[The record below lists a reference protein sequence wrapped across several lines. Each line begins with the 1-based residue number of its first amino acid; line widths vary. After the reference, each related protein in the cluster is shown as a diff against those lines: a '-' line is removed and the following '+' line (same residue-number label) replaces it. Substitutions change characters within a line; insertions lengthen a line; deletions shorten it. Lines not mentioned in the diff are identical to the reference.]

1 MEEELENGISLMEG
15 ILQNWA
21 NENKGKYH
29 IFFPRCAKEND
40 KDVVLFPIFE
50 ENKNGTLNLKVWAK
64 YSLENYSLE
73 DYLEAKNKVILFDK
87 KLINYK
93 KKKFAQNV
101 IALIEIFY
109 TAQEFMELSED
120 SIEYIANQELLE
132 EKIDEYKQKFKTI
145 LAEEELAIAYGV
157 KKNEPVKTEKAKL
170 PVTNIQ
176 PIESKKKEKEEK
188 KTVKIPDLTIKKL
201 QESISKIDHKNNS
214 KEKYMLKLMEEV
226 GELAKVVNED
236 VRMKDKEIK
245 GTIEEELQDVLYYV
259 TCLANIYGIDLEEC
273 IYLKLEVSTRMIR
286 IYKQELEQA
295 GIYIQGKQGVNGGY
309 ILDNMKNT
317 IDIGLTGEEIYQLK
331 NMKKNELDEAI
342 IDKIIKSYMTNEHRK
357 DNTKSEQLMPEFTEI
372 YKDFRLAI
380 NSRNKIF
387 IEFKSINSGITKRTI
402 HPAELFTYLN
412 NWYVAAFCELR
423 NEIRLF
429 KLNDIISYKILDEK
443 YEKEVNFK
451 RW

>member
-1 MEEELENGISLMEG
+1 MSKV
-15 ILQNWA
+15 A
-21 NENKGKYH
+21 NM
-29 IFFPRCAKEND
+29 
-40 KDVVLFPIFE
+40 
-50 ENKNGTLNLKVWAK
+50 LNMVKI
-64 YSLENYSLE
+64 LE
-73 DYLEAKNKVILFDK
+73 DG
-87 KLINYK
+87 
-93 KKKFAQNV
+93 
-101 IALIEIFY
+101 
-109 TAQEFMELSED
+109 
-120 SIEYIANQELLE
+120 
-132 EKIDEYKQKFKTI
+132 KIHTI
-145 LAEEELAIAYGV
+145 
-157 KKNEPVKTEKAKL
+157 
-170 PVTNIQ
+170 
-176 PIESKKKEKEEK
+176 
-188 KTVKIPDLTIKKL
+188 
-201 QESISKIDHKNNS
+201 
-214 KEKYMLKLMEEV
+214 
-226 GELAKVVNED
+226 
-236 VRMKDKEIK
+236 
-245 GTIEEELQDVLYYV
+245 QD
-259 TCLANIYGIDLEEC
+259 LAN
-273 IYLKLEVSTRMIR
+273 KLEVSTRMIR

-402 HPAELFTYLN
+402 HPAELFTHLN

>member
-1 MEEELENGISLMEG
+1 MSKV
-15 ILQNWA
+15 A
-21 NENKGKYH
+21 NM
-29 IFFPRCAKEND
+29 
-40 KDVVLFPIFE
+40 
-50 ENKNGTLNLKVWAK
+50 LNMVKI
-64 YSLENYSLE
+64 LE
-73 DYLEAKNKVILFDK
+73 DG
-87 KLINYK
+87 
-93 KKKFAQNV
+93 
-101 IALIEIFY
+101 
-109 TAQEFMELSED
+109 
-120 SIEYIANQELLE
+120 
-132 EKIDEYKQKFKTI
+132 KIHTI
-145 LAEEELAIAYGV
+145 
-157 KKNEPVKTEKAKL
+157 
-170 PVTNIQ
+170 
-176 PIESKKKEKEEK
+176 
-188 KTVKIPDLTIKKL
+188 
-201 QESISKIDHKNNS
+201 
-214 KEKYMLKLMEEV
+214 
-226 GELAKVVNED
+226 
-236 VRMKDKEIK
+236 
-245 GTIEEELQDVLYYV
+245 QD
-259 TCLANIYGIDLEEC
+259 LAN
-273 IYLKLEVSTRMIR
+273 KLEVSTRMIR

-402 HPAELFTYLN
+402 HPAELFTYLS

>member
-1 MEEELENGISLMEG
+1 MSKV
-15 ILQNWA
+15 A
-21 NENKGKYH
+21 NM
-29 IFFPRCAKEND
+29 
-40 KDVVLFPIFE
+40 
-50 ENKNGTLNLKVWAK
+50 LNMVKI
-64 YSLENYSLE
+64 LE
-73 DYLEAKNKVILFDK
+73 DG
-87 KLINYK
+87 
-93 KKKFAQNV
+93 
-101 IALIEIFY
+101 
-109 TAQEFMELSED
+109 
-120 SIEYIANQELLE
+120 
-132 EKIDEYKQKFKTI
+132 KIHTI
-145 LAEEELAIAYGV
+145 
-157 KKNEPVKTEKAKL
+157 
-170 PVTNIQ
+170 
-176 PIESKKKEKEEK
+176 
-188 KTVKIPDLTIKKL
+188 
-201 QESISKIDHKNNS
+201 
-214 KEKYMLKLMEEV
+214 
-226 GELAKVVNED
+226 
-236 VRMKDKEIK
+236 
-245 GTIEEELQDVLYYV
+245 QD
-259 TCLANIYGIDLEEC
+259 LAN
-273 IYLKLEVSTRMIR
+273 KLEVSTRMIR

-402 HPAELFTYLN
+402 RPAELFTYLN

-443 YEKEVNFK
+443 YEKKVNFK

>member
-1 MEEELENGISLMEG
+1 MSKV
-15 ILQNWA
+15 A
-21 NENKGKYH
+21 NM
-29 IFFPRCAKEND
+29 
-40 KDVVLFPIFE
+40 
-50 ENKNGTLNLKVWAK
+50 LNMVKI
-64 YSLENYSLE
+64 LE
-73 DYLEAKNKVILFDK
+73 DG
-87 KLINYK
+87 
-93 KKKFAQNV
+93 
-101 IALIEIFY
+101 
-109 TAQEFMELSED
+109 
-120 SIEYIANQELLE
+120 
-132 EKIDEYKQKFKTI
+132 KIHTI
-145 LAEEELAIAYGV
+145 
-157 KKNEPVKTEKAKL
+157 
-170 PVTNIQ
+170 
-176 PIESKKKEKEEK
+176 
-188 KTVKIPDLTIKKL
+188 
-201 QESISKIDHKNNS
+201 
-214 KEKYMLKLMEEV
+214 
-226 GELAKVVNED
+226 
-236 VRMKDKEIK
+236 
-245 GTIEEELQDVLYYV
+245 QD
-259 TCLANIYGIDLEEC
+259 LAN
-273 IYLKLEVSTRMIR
+273 KLEVSTRMIR

-412 NWYVAAFCELR
+412 NLYVAAFCELR

>member
-1 MEEELENGISLMEG
+1 MSKV
-15 ILQNWA
+15 A
-21 NENKGKYH
+21 NM
-29 IFFPRCAKEND
+29 
-40 KDVVLFPIFE
+40 
-50 ENKNGTLNLKVWAK
+50 LNMVKI
-64 YSLENYSLE
+64 LE
-73 DYLEAKNKVILFDK
+73 DG
-87 KLINYK
+87 
-93 KKKFAQNV
+93 
-101 IALIEIFY
+101 
-109 TAQEFMELSED
+109 
-120 SIEYIANQELLE
+120 
-132 EKIDEYKQKFKTI
+132 KIHTI
-145 LAEEELAIAYGV
+145 
-157 KKNEPVKTEKAKL
+157 
-170 PVTNIQ
+170 
-176 PIESKKKEKEEK
+176 
-188 KTVKIPDLTIKKL
+188 
-201 QESISKIDHKNNS
+201 
-214 KEKYMLKLMEEV
+214 
-226 GELAKVVNED
+226 
-236 VRMKDKEIK
+236 
-245 GTIEEELQDVLYYV
+245 QD
-259 TCLANIYGIDLEEC
+259 LAN
-273 IYLKLEVSTRMIR
+273 KLEVSTRMIR

-402 HPAELFTYLN
+402 YPAELFTYLN

-443 YEKEVNFK
+443 YEKKVNFK